1 MDVRD
6 ELDSFN
12 GGQLLIV
19 YCTFASAR
27 LIFQAHAT
35 MQPEIPISMGTA
47 CLARLTAIG
56 VEATVVQGSLVVS
69 ICGLASTKRMTT
81 KKQIRS
87 AS

>member
-12 GGQLLIV
+12 GGQFLIV

-35 MQPEIPISMGTA
+35 IPPEIPISVEVA
-47 CLARLTAIG
+47 CFARLTAIG
-56 VEATVVQGSLVVS
+56 VEDTVVQGSLVVS

-87 AS
+87 

>member
-6 ELDSFN
+6 ELDPFN

-19 YCTFASAR
+19 YCKFVSAR

-35 MQPEIPISMGTA
+35 IPPEIPISVGVA

-56 VEATVVQGSLVVS
+56 VEDNVVQGSFVVS
-69 ICGLASTKRMTT
+69 IFGLASTKPMTT

-87 AS
+87 